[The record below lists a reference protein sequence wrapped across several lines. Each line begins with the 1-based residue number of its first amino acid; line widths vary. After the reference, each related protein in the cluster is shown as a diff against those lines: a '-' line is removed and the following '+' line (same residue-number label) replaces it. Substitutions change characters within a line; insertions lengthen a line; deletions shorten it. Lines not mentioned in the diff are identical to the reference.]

1 MGEQGGAAPENL
13 VGYSFISKGQVERGE
28 MPHSSSF
35 LSRCQAY
42 IINSSSRFGRGLF
55 LSPHGQARTVKRIS
69 SLCTMNIFPS

>member
-35 LSRCQAY
+35 LSHRTST
-42 IINSSSRFGRGLF
+42 INSSSRLGRDF
-55 LSPHGQARTVKRIS
+55 LSLHDQDYHD
-69 SLCTMNIFPS
+69 TMEK